1 MMTSNEHFEV
11 FSRGYRT
18 WQEHTHAL
26 PFRCDRNMAKG
37 VFELGLDCVID
48 YLLPVLSAAAEHS
61 A

>member
-1 MMTSNEHFEV
+1 
-11 FSRGYRT
+11 
-18 WQEHTHAL
+18 
-26 PFRCDRNMAKG
+26 MAKG